1 MARALR
7 LQAVPG
13 EVRLVEGLL
22 LTLDSSDAFFEA
34 APSPQGL
41 IQVPVAESAEI
52 RQYRLKVF
60 SDLKQIHC
68 SSLEALE
75 ESTFLGIQAQFFS

>member
-1 MARALR
+1 MARVLQ

-22 LTLDSSDAFFEA
+22 LTLDSSETFFEA

-41 IQVPVAESAEI
+41 IQAPTTDGAEI
-52 RQYRLKVF
+52 RQCRLKLF
-60 SDLKQIHC
+60 SDLKQKHC
-68 SSLEALE
+68 LLW
-75 ESTFLGIQAQFFS
+75 